1 MRRSL
6 VAAFSIV
13 VVSVN
18 ASAQAAQVV
27 PLSFEAAARAGISS
41 PAANS
46 TAGILKIESSAS
58 TADHASVRRGVVIGF
73 TVGFI
78 AGATVAALSI
88 KGNDREQ
95 KQLRWV
101 AAVAN
106 GLLGGLIGGVAGG
119 FIASRHHSQ

>member
-1 MRRSL
+1 MMRQSL
-6 VAAFSIV
+6 VAALAICVLSA
-13 VVSVN
+13 N
-18 ASAQAAQVV
+18 ADAQAAHVV
-27 PLSFEAAARAGISS
+27 PLSFGAAARAGISS
-41 PAANS
+41 PATNS
-46 TAGILKIESSAS
+46 TGISAVESSTS
-58 TADHASVRRGVVIGF
+58 VADHASVRRGVIIGF

-88 KGNDREQ
+88 KGNDKEQ
-95 KQLRWV
+95 NQLRWV